1 MEKIKNSSLYG
12 EIKNKY
18 KQLEGN
24 GQAQCNK
31 CKNISWCCF
40 LYKDIEN
47 NKIYCEKCLNEVLNK

>member
-1 MEKIKNSSLYG
+1 ME
-12 EIKNKY
+12 EMKNKY

-47 NKIYCEKCLNEVLNK
+47 NKIYCEKCLSEVLNK

>member
-12 EIKNKY
+12 EMK
-18 KQLEGN
+18 
-24 GQAQCNK
+24 NK

-47 NKIYCEKCLNEVLNK
+47 NKIYCEECMKKILKGGGGDVK